1 MMNRVIL
8 IADDE
13 RNIRTGLQIA
23 LEDEGYTV
31 LLAADGDEAW
41 KIISTQHVN
50 LLITDLRMPG
60 MSGQELLK
68 RVSAS
73 YPTMPVVILT
83 GHGTIESAVEAMRNG
98 AVDFITKPL
107 NLDRLFLLI
116 RRAFSNLD
124 LYEQNTALKKELAE
138 LKRQSGYDKIIGK
151 SEPMVRLMDTIK
163 QIADATASVLVT
175 GESGVGKELVADA
188 LHNLSSRANGPFI
201 KVSCASFAE
210 TLLEDE
216 LFGHEKGAFSG
227 AVSSRKGRF
236 ELAHKGTLFLDE
248 IGELSQATQVKLLR
262 VLQERQFERL
272 GSEKTIT
279 VDVRLIAAT
288 NKDLTDEVAE
298 GRFREDLYY
307 RLNVIHLEVP
317 PLRERKEDIPL
328 LMAHFLE
335 TYNKRNKRH
344 VEGFTTRA
352 RAAML
357 SYDWPGNIREL
368 ANCVESA
375 VVLTAQK
382 VIDLDD
388 LPSAIRTASAEERVV
403 IPVGTS
409 MEQAEKA
416 LILATVAS
424 SGGNKSKAA
433 EILGLARKT
442 LYRKIQE
449 YQLGQE

>member
-1 MMNRVIL
+1 MNRTIL

-13 RNIRTGLQIA
+13 KNIRNGLQLA

-31 LLAADGDEAW
+31 LLASDGKEAW
-41 KIISTQHVN
+41 NTITAKSVD

-68 RVSAS
+68 RVSSS

-83 GHGTIESAVEAMRNG
+83 GHGTIEAAVEAMRNG
-98 AVDFITKPL
+98 AVDFLTKPL

-124 LYEQNTALKKELAE
+124 LYDQNEALRNELAQ
-138 LKRQSGYDKIIGK
+138 LKRQNSYTKIIGK
-151 SEPMVRLMDTIK
+151 SERMIRLMDTVK
-163 QIADATASVLVT
+163 QVADANASVLVT
-175 GESGVGKELVADA
+175 GESGVGKELVTDA
-188 LHNLSSRANGPFI
+188 LHELSHRSSGPFI

-236 ELAHKGTLFLDE
+236 ELAHGGTLFLDE
-248 IGELSQATQVKLLR
+248 IGEISQSTQVKLLR

-279 VDVRLIAAT
+279 VDVRLVAAT
-288 NKDLTDEVAE
+288 NRDLRAEVDA
-298 GRFREDLYY
+298 GTFREDLYY
-307 RLNVIHLEVP
+307 RLNVVHIEVP

-328 LMAHFLE
+328 LMSHFLE
-335 TYNKRNKRH
+335 QYNERNNRN
-344 VEGFTTRA
+344 VSGFSQRA
-352 RAAML
+352 KAAML

-368 ANCVESA
+368 GNCVESA
-375 VVLTAQK
+375 VVLASDNI
-382 VIDLDD
+382 IDLED
-388 LPSAIRTASAEERVV
+388 LPAGVRNAGSEERVV
-403 IPVGTS
+403 IPVGTT

-416 LILATVAS
+416 LILATIAS
-424 SGGNKSKAA
+424 CRGNKSKAA
-433 EILGLARKT
+433 DILGVARKT
-442 LYRKIQE
+442 IHRKVQE
-449 YQLGQE
+449 YQLEDQ